1 MYIKFYIDFA
11 IMGLPIT
18 LGTMRG
24 WKNMGKMLRY
34 ISAGLMSPI
43 VKKDSQNLQ
52 WFIKY
57 HQVWTYES

>member
-1 MYIKFYIDFA
+1 MYIIYSFIRMYIKFYIDLYH
-11 IMGLPIT
+11 GVTQKT

-43 VKKDSQNLQ
+43 VKKR
-52 WFIKY
+52 
-57 HQVWTYES
+57 